1 MRVSEDVY
9 CRTFSGRARA
19 EQGLKAKESTR
30 GGAIPSPKVFPT
42 IRGMRLCAG
51 KDRLYR
57 LLKFLEIPVRCR
69 SRRRIREDTVRIA
82 DGRDITRTVRTLRNG
97 QRQKSEACP
106 QDGGAET
113 DAPPS
118 LVLLKNQTN
127 RESVTDGSVDH
138 F

>member
-1 MRVSEDVY
+1 MRVSEEFY
-9 CRTFSGRARA
+9 CQTFSGRARA
-19 EQGLKAKESTR
+19 EQGLKAKEITR

-69 SRRRIREDTVRIA
+69 SRRRIREDAVRIA

-106 QDGGAET
+106 KDEEAKT
-113 DAPPS
+113 DAPS
-118 LVLLKNQTN
+118 LLVCLRNQ
-127 RESVTDGSVDH
+127 
-138 F
+138 